1 MGNGGLGG
9 KHILLGVS
17 GGIAAYK
24 AADLVRR
31 LRDAG
36 AEVRVVMTEAAQ
48 RFVTPMTFQAL
59 SGQPVRSALW
69 DDAAEAAMGHIEL
82 ARWADVVLVAPASA
96 DCIARLAAG
105 LANDLLATV
114 CLATAA
120 PVVVVPAMNQQMWAN
135 AATQANVAT
144 LRTRGLGL
152 LGPGS
157 GSQACGEFGAGR
169 MLEPQELVAALAGMT
184 APGLLQDVA
193 VLVSAGPTYED
204 IDPVRFIGNRS
215 SGRMGFAMAEA
226 ASGQGARVTLVAG
239 PCALSTPAGVARVD
253 VRSASEMRSAV
264 LGAIAGQKI
273 FVSAAAVA
281 DFRPKQPAPGK
292 IKKGATELTLE
303 LEATEDILAE
313 VALARDR
320 PFVVGF
326 AAESERLREYARGKL
341 EGKRLDLI
349 FANEIGIPGQGF
361 DAERNQLLALWPGGE
376 RELPLG
382 GKRALA
388 EDAVALIAERYRAR
402 TQEAA
407 R

>member
-1 MGNGGLGG
+1 LGNGGLGG

-36 AEVRVVMTEAAQ
+36 AEVRVVMTEAAL

-144 LRTRGLGL
+144 LRARGLAL

-169 MLEPQELVAALAGMT
+169 MLEPQELVAALAGMA
-184 APGLLQDVA
+184 APGLLQDIA